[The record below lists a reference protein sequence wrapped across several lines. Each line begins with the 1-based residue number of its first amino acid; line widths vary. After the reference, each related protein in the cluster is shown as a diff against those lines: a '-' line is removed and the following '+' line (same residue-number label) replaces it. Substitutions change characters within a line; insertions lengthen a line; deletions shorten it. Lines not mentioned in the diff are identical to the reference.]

1 MNDFFAS
8 AIRVG
13 LPLMVMI
20 LIFIIPIG
28 TLAIIK
34 MIKKLRR
41 LNNKIILM
49 VEDLLLALIDLNG
62 SVLTEKK

>member
-20 LIFIIPIG
+20 LISIVPVG
-28 TLAIIK
+28 ALAIIK

-62 SVLTEKK
+62 SVLPEKK